1 MIIHHVDGTNVGKIF
16 IYTLS
21 TCIWCKK
28 TKQAL
33 ADLGYSYD
41 YVEVDLHDGAEEE
54 ALIEQLKKFN
64 PNCSFPTTVIND
76 KHAIVGFQVEKIK
89 KELGL

>member
-1 MIIHHVDGTNVGKIF
+1 MTIHHVDGRNAGKVF

-33 ADLGYSYD
+33 ADMKIAYD
-41 YVEVDLHDGAEEE
+41 YVEVDMEQE
-54 ALIEQLKKFN
+54 ADEDKLLLELKEFN

-76 KHAIVGFQVEKIK
+76 SSVVIGFQPDKIA